1 MMGGGWMSALGGMG
15 GVGSLGGAAGGAAS
29 AGGGFM
35 STLGKIGKGLGNA
48 AQTFNSMGGFTGQGG
63 QQRPVSG
70 WADASQ
76 QPNALQDEV
85 KRQLEA
91 MKQERILQDLMR
103 YQPLEGQGGVSG
115 LTINPYR

>member
-1 MMGGGWMSALGGMG
+1 MMGGWMSTLGGMG
-15 GVGSLGGAAGGAAS
+15 GVESLGGTAGGAAS

-35 STLGKIGKGLGNA
+35 RTLGKIGRGLGRA
-48 AQTFNSMGGFTGQGG
+48 ADYYNNVGKGG

-76 QPNALQDEV
+76 PQNALQDEV

>member
-1 MMGGGWMSALGGMG
+1 MMGGWMSALGGMG

-35 STLGKIGKGLGNA
+35 STLGSIGRGLGRAADYYNNA
-48 AQTFNSMGGFTGQGG
+48 GKGG